1 MRTNRLKKFETV
13 AAPLIVADTPEE
25 LAAFIDELLLIA
37 ERMPGA
43 ITNEPTKTITNE
55 PTKTIT
61 PDVTKINSVDAEK
74 PDEILFTGFN
84 SSELAILEKLKNREQ

>member
-1 MRTNRLKKFETV
+1 
-13 AAPLIVADTPEE
+13 
-25 LAAFIDELLLIA
+25 
-37 ERMPGA
+37 MPGA

-74 PDEILFTGFN
+74 PDEILFTAFN
-84 SSELAILEKLKNREQ
+84 SSELAILEKLKNGEQ